1 MEVNKNF
8 IMLLAYLCLSHILTN
23 IRGYGVLYMLDI
35 SEVGSGSYQLTGKG
49 FGRLSLWS
57 YLKIVFIS
65 NIYERAIWDG
75 V

>member
-35 SEVGSGSYQLTGKG
+35 SEVGSGSYQLLVRALEAIFMELLKDS
-49 FGRLSLWS
+49 FYIE
-57 YLKIVFIS
+57 YL
-65 NIYERAIWDG
+65 
-75 V
+75 

>member
-57 YLKIVFIS
+57 YWKIVFIS

>member
-1 MEVNKNF
+1 MTVEVNKNF

-57 YLKIVFIS
+57 Y
-65 NIYERAIWDG
+65 
-75 V
+75 

>member
-1 MEVNKNF
+1 MGSEMC
-8 IMLLAYLCLSHILTN
+8 IRDSSHILTN

-57 YLKIVFIS
+57 Y
-65 NIYERAIWDG
+65 
-75 V
+75 